1 MRSVFTTEVTPV
13 YVFYLLAINE
23 DIMTISCAGFV
34 QMLSVGSHGS
44 GV

>member
-13 YVFYLLAINE
+13 YVFFLLAINE
-23 DIMTISCAGFV
+23 DIMPISCVGFV
-34 QMLSVGSHGS
+34 QMLGAGSHGS